1 MSGASIDER
10 VLEGQTHALV
20 LAYLRE
26 HCSDAASAL
35 EASSSQPSVPIPPT
49 LPVPPDHLRRLLRR
63 LVAEHPRQG
72 LLRPE
77 LGLAPAPPRKQAVPL
92 NISAFLRRRES
103 AGRGGALHRRC
114 GAKLLVGR
122 ERFGLRGIVLGHTSS
137 CYCAAFDPSGGRVFT
152 GADDHLIKAWDAES
166 CLLLHARQLPPS
178 DGRRQNVG

>member
-1 MSGASIDER
+1 MSGAAIDER

-26 HCSDAASAL
+26 HCSDAAAAL

-92 NISAFLRRRES
+92 NISAWPRPADSRRRAS
-103 AGRGGALHRRC
+103 C
-114 GAKLLVGR
+114 GL
-122 ERFGLRGIVLGHTSS
+122 
-137 CYCAAFDPSGGRVFT
+137 
-152 GADDHLIKAWDAES
+152 
-166 CLLLHARQLPPS
+166 
-178 DGRRQNVG
+178 